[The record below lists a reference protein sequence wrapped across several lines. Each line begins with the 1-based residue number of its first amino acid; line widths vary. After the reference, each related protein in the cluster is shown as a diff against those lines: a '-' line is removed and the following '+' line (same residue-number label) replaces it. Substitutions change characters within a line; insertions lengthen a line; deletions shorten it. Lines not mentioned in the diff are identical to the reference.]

1 MYHMYHMYE
10 SVSIFAQSFCL
21 PVANQTRELLDRLAR
36 ELLDP
41 GRVVRFR

>member
-1 MYHMYHMYE
+1 MYHMYD
-10 SVSIFAQSFCL
+10 SVSIFAEPFFCPL
-21 PVANQTRELLDRLAR
+21 PIKLVNQLLDRLAR

>member
-1 MYHMYHMYE
+1 MGE
-10 SVSIFAQSFCL
+10 ELLFLLI
-21 PVANQTRELLDRLAR
+21 QTERPEDTLRAARELLDRLAR